1 LRLAYL
7 TVFYFF
13 TFRLQRNRK
22 DNVEQPNQLNLTDT
36 RKQDRVKPSSLHRHN
51 NNDASKISLSD
62 NVTHKKTRDEPSS
75 LSTDSHKDNSSLK
88 MSSSDNV
95 THKTARGEPSSLS
108 SHKDNDSLKMPWR
121 DNIHAECI
129 DISNGYSHVNKHW
142 NIDESSNYYDRTNH
156 SLYPKQISNSDGYSH
171 VNKHWNIDESSNY
184 YDRTNHSSYPKQTS
198 TSGSTDHVYDRVQQY
213 GHYHVPT
220 PDSQCMD
227 VKIAK
232 SDNGSLSVPNN
243 IQFHPPDEIFPD
255 ATRRGS
261 SFSDL
266 IPSPYVD
273 EAVKKG
279 MDSERQCKIRR
290 SSTLSFENNYDAAIR
305 DLMKE
310 AEDWASKDK

>member
-1 LRLAYL
+1 M
-7 TVFYFF
+7 
-13 TFRLQRNRK
+13 
-22 DNVEQPNQLNLTDT
+22 
-36 RKQDRVKPSSLHRHN
+36 SS
-51 NNDASKISLSD
+51 SD
-62 NVTHKKTRDEPSS
+62 NVTHKKARGEPSS
-75 LSTDSHKDNSSLK
+75 LSTDSHKDDSSLK

-95 THKTARGEPSSLS
+95 THKKARGEPSSLS
-108 SHKDNDSLKMPWR
+108 SHKDNDSLKMPLR
-121 DNIHAECI
+121 DNIHAECT

-156 SLYPKQISNSDGYSH
+156 SLYPIQI
-171 VNKHWNIDESSNY
+171 
-184 YDRTNHSSYPKQTS
+184 S

-213 GHYHVPT
+213 GHYPVPT

-227 VKIAK
+227 VKIVK

-243 IQFHPPDEIFPD
+243 IQFHPPDELFPD

-261 SFSDL
+261 SFSHH

-279 MDSERQCKIRR
+279 MDSERQCKTRR
-290 SSTLSFENNYDAAIR
+290 SSTLSFENNYDAAIG

-310 AEDWASKDK
+310 AEDWASKDI

>member
-1 LRLAYL
+1 MRLVYL

-13 TFRLQRNRK
+13 TLRLQRNRK
-22 DNVEQPNQLNLTDT
+22 DNVEQPNQLILTDT

-51 NNDASKISLSD
+51 DNDAS
-62 NVTHKKTRDEPSS
+62 
-75 LSTDSHKDNSSLK
+75 K

-95 THKTARGEPSSLS
+95 THKKTKDEPSSLS
-108 SHKDNDSLKMPWR
+108 SHKDNDSLKMPLR
-121 DNIHAECI
+121 DNIHAECT

-156 SLYPKQISNSDGYSH
+156 SLYPKQISTSDGYSH

-184 YDRTNHSSYPKQTS
+184 YDRTNHSLYPKQTS
-198 TSGSTDHVYDRVQQY
+198 TAGSTDHVYDRVQPY
-213 GHYHVPT
+213 GHYPVPT

-243 IQFHPPDEIFPD
+243 IQFHPPDELFPD
-255 ATRRGS
+255 ATRLGS

-279 MDSERQCKIRR
+279 MDSERECKIRR

>member
-1 LRLAYL
+1 M
-7 TVFYFF
+7 
-13 TFRLQRNRK
+13 
-22 DNVEQPNQLNLTDT
+22 
-36 RKQDRVKPSSLHRHN
+36 SS
-51 NNDASKISLSD
+51 SD
-62 NVTHKKTRDEPSS
+62 NVTHKKTKDEPSS
-75 LSTDSHKDNSSLK
+75 LSTDSHKDNIYSSLK

-95 THKTARGEPSSLS
+95 THKKARGEPSSLS
-108 SHKDNDSLKMPWR
+108 IHKDNDILKMPLR
-121 DNIHAECI
+121 DNIHADCT
-129 DISNGYSHVNKHW
+129 DISNVYSHVNKHWNIDESSNYYDKTNHSLYPKQISTSDGYCHVNKHW

-156 SLYPKQISNSDGYSH
+156 SLYPKQISTSDGYSH

-184 YDRTNHSSYPKQTS
+184 YDRTNHSLYPKQTS

-220 PDSQCMD
+220 PDSQYMG
-227 VKIAK
+227 VKIVK

-243 IQFHPPDEIFPD
+243 IQFHPPDELFPD

-261 SFSDL
+261 SFSDH

>member
-1 LRLAYL
+1 M
-7 TVFYFF
+7 
-13 TFRLQRNRK
+13 
-22 DNVEQPNQLNLTDT
+22 
-36 RKQDRVKPSSLHRHN
+36 
-51 NNDASKISLSD
+51 SLSD
-62 NVTHKKTRDEPSS
+62 NVTHKKTKDEPSS
-75 LSTDSHKDNSSLK
+75 LSTDSNKDNIYSSLK

-95 THKTARGEPSSLS
+95 THKKARGEPSSLS
-108 SHKDNDSLKMPWR
+108 SHKDNDSLKMPLR
-121 DNIHAECI
+121 DNIHAECT

-156 SLYPKQISNSDGYSH
+156 SLYPKQIS
-171 VNKHWNIDESSNY
+171 
-184 YDRTNHSSYPKQTS
+184 

-213 GHYHVPT
+213 GHYPVPT
-220 PDSQCMD
+220 PDSQYMD

-243 IQFHPPDEIFPD
+243 IQFHPPDELFPD

-261 SFSDL
+261 SFSHH

-279 MDSERQCKIRR
+279 MDSERQCKTRR
-290 SSTLSFENNYDAAIR
+290 SSTLSFENNCDAAIR

-310 AEDWASKDK
+310 AEDWASKDI

>member
-1 LRLAYL
+1 M
-7 TVFYFF
+7 
-13 TFRLQRNRK
+13 
-22 DNVEQPNQLNLTDT
+22 
-36 RKQDRVKPSSLHRHN
+36 SS
-51 NNDASKISLSD
+51 SD
-62 NVTHKKTRDEPSS
+62 NVTHKKTKDEPSS
-75 LSTDSHKDNSSLK
+75 LSTDSHKDNIYSSLK

-95 THKTARGEPSSLS
+95 THKKARGEPSSLS
-108 SHKDNDSLKMPWR
+108 IHKDNDILKMPLR
-121 DNIHAECI
+121 DNIHADCT
-129 DISNGYSHVNKHW
+129 DISNVYSHVNKHWNIDESSNYYDKTNHSLYPKQISTSDGYCHVNKHW

-156 SLYPKQISNSDGYSH
+156 SLYPKQISTSDGYSH

-184 YDRTNHSSYPKQTS
+184 YDRTNHSLYPKQTS

-220 PDSQCMD
+220 PDSQYMD
-227 VKIAK
+227 VKIVK

-243 IQFHPPDEIFPD
+243 IQFHPPDELFPD

-261 SFSDL
+261 SFSDH